1 MNENCYIIMGL
12 YGGYTGIILGLYR
25 DCIGVSEGFR
35 VVWSLALGVL
45 LVRCLGFRLSH
56 HQQRHHP
63 KHESADR
70 TGHVQSYKEGG
81 VQVAAMFLFHGPQKA
96 TLNLE
101 NPSDK
106 DDHVLF
112 TLRSP
117 GNGLVGFEILGF
129 QVMWGLGLMKLEV
142 DLLEGRSNHGQTA
155 CVYLHSTK
163 LFLNLLCLSLSV

>member
-1 MNENCYIIMGL
+1 MGL

-25 DCIGVSEGFR
+25 DCIGVSEGFQGCLEFSAR
-35 VVWSLALGVL
+35 SVVSEVFG
-45 LVRCLGFRLSH
+45 LSH

-70 TGHVQSYKEGG
+70 TEHVQSYKEGGG

-129 QVMWGLGLMKLEV
+129 QVMWGLGLRKLEV

-155 CVYLHSTK
+155 CVYLQSTK
-163 LFLNLLCLSLSV
+163 LFLNLVCLSLSV